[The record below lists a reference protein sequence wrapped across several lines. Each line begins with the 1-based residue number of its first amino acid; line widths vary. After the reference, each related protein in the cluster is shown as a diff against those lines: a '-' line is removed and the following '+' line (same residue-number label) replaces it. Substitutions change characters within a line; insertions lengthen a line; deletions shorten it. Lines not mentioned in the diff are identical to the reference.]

1 MIPLY
6 LLRLVVIDVERS
18 YIGSSCDGYVVSIG
32 EIYVLQHITC
42 QGNACTPPMRNRDG
56 LDMSGMQVKRVNHLF
71 PLSTGCQLCIVEGH
85 VIIYKFRG
93 S

>member
-32 EIYVLQHITC
+32 EIYVLHHITC
-42 QGNACTPPMRNRDG
+42 QGDAGTPPMRNRDD
-56 LDMSGMQVKRVNHLF
+56 LDHLSEMRFKRVKHLF
-71 PLSTGCQLCIVEGH
+71 IPLEHGMSIVNCVEGH
-85 VIIYKFRG
+85 VHHI
-93 S
+93 